1 MAETATRRAQ
11 NNKKRRT
18 CACMIHLQIW
28 LAMPPAPRT
37 DGPGCSTRQSPRGR
51 FLRDG
56 LPLSNLGYASAQVW
70 HTLGLVRCPASNTN
84 GILLLGSV
92 GKPWHAARL
101 TVSSGVKNPSP
112 RHHGCDMI
120 RAEQQDV
127 RKREQGTQ

>member
-37 DGPGCSTRQSPRGR
+37 DGPGCSTRPSPRGR

-56 LPLSNLGYASAQVW
+56 LPLANLGYAIGRSGAEMNSTKTFVLEA
-70 HTLGLVRCPASNTN
+70 HLMVCLLRYERPDLVT
-84 GILLLGSV
+84 
-92 GKPWHAARL
+92 
-101 TVSSGVKNPSP
+101 
-112 RHHGCDMI
+112 
-120 RAEQQDV
+120 
-127 RKREQGTQ
+127 